1 MKAAALTLIALHWL
15 IVANLHAGSG
25 KPYEP
30 ECVDTPVN
38 WNISRTECEYDK
50 KPFVTGVPIPT
61 SYMVPQTGKLKLEV
75 LLHGDTTWPVFCIND
90 GFSKEGALVI
100 KPCAGHY
107 PNRNNHEW
115 AFGWWAG
122 FDGELSNVLRVA
134 HNIEYAK
141 SRWAD
146 RLESQTVKIGGRSYG
161 GTGSILH
168 STLIPHM
175 IDIVDA
181 DLAHTNFVEPGV
193 GHYFENPAVSNTWG
207 DIDPS
212 LLDISKTMAS
222 GRADHIYYRVRS
234 STQDHLGRFNPKFVE
249 DCDTYK
255 IACYVTWDEGRHDYE
270 INHNQNLY
278 TCPHMEWR
286 KDDAKIIFTN
296 SSANVTGSRGHYN
309 EGLCWWKV
317 DKYYIDKADYFLAPI
332 RYQPRIIEKLPF
344 MPDTV
349 NVDVTIRNYQLEGE
363 RFNYRFGDQ
372 SGTVTAVDG
381 EITVNLSISSGK
393 GFRGLELT
401 PAKDTPE
408 WELVYVE
415 SNRTVTDKR
424 DYSLWDHGVGVGRID
439 GGFPE
444 SDIAIEDKAGKQT
457 IIHNCTESDKICV
470 TDDPRVSPDGKKI
483 LYWEGTGDR
492 LIDVYTIGIK
502 PKEKTGAKDINA
514 LTECRLWVYELET
527 GEGYPISSGRCDRTA
542 DWLDNDTVVFAS
554 NRSREYV
561 PLTCPGKVNPVQ
573 GMQYKLGYQLHRGDI
588 VDRQLTNI
596 ERLTPHHPNLLS
608 PEVTASGR
616 ILPSVHNAGE
626 RTCFNTSPKNA
637 WYVANMDTNGAD
649 QTSAEFAFHRYPNM
663 KTYELV
669 PTIDPLRRGILAS
682 TKAFR
687 VVTEIE
693 KGLFCGNEYYRN
705 NHGGS
710 NGILH
715 CWRENNNE
723 GVLKGNQLKSAE
735 QFGAFSLDGSGQ
747 FVPSSHYV
755 ATPWAESQDALVR
768 FDKQGRAFGKVGA
781 SFAHTDYSFGFVWS
795 KGMSYTHAIDVSLSR
810 YPPDGIDFTD
820 SKNLGGEPPAHRVIA
835 AAKVPVVTDP
845 FDPKQVE
852 ILSSH
857 PKKHRYAPAQIRP
870 YRVHFGQDA
879 PSQAP
884 RLAKGKAILK
894 SENVHEHQVFPIP
907 GKTSKGERAAIQGN
921 LEEGTITTACI
932 DYIKPFKSQPQ
943 TFGLDV
949 DQTECVAVAEDGST
963 EMEVDAERVFQM
975 FWLDAG
981 GKELSRDHSLH
992 SLRSGETR
1000 CCVGCHLH
1008 DEDAP
1013 TECK

>member
-1 MKAAALTLIALHWL
+1 MKTAALTLIALQWL
-15 IVANLHAGSG
+15 IVANLHAASG

-50 KPFVTGVPIPT
+50 KPFITGVPIPT

-90 GFSKEGALVI
+90 GFSKESALVI

-286 KDDAKIIFTN
+286 SDSSKIVFTN
-296 SSANVTGSRGHYN
+296 SSANVFESRGHYN
-309 EGLCWWKV
+309 EGLCWWKLEQ
-317 DKYYIDKADYFLAPI
+317 YYRDEPDRFLIALK
-332 RYQPRIIEKLPF
+332 YQPRLINKLPA
-344 MPDTV
+344 MPDAV
-349 NVDVTIRNYQLEGE
+349 SFDVTIRDYKLEGTHFE
-363 RFNYRFGDQ
+363 YRFGDQ
-372 SGTVTAVDG
+372 RGEAVAVDG
-381 EITVNLSISSGK
+381 EITIKGLALDSNR
-393 GFRGLELT
+393 GFRGLEIV
-401 PAKDTPE
+401 PKQD

-415 SNRTVTDKR
+415 SNRTIGKR
-424 DYSLWDHGVGVGRID
+424 DYSLWDHGIGVGRID

-444 SDIAIEDKAGKQT
+444 SDIAIEKKDGTQKV
-457 IIHNCTESDKICV
+457 IHNCTDSDKICA

-483 LYWEGTGDR
+483 FYWEGTGDY
-492 LIDVYTIGIK
+492 LQDVWTIGIT
-502 PKEKTGAKDINA
+502 PKEKTGAKDIHK

-527 GEGYPISSGRCDRTA
+527 GEGYPISQGHCDRTPE
-542 DWLDNDTVVFAS
+542 WLDNDTVVFAS
-554 NRSREYV
+554 NRAKEYV
-561 PLTCPGKVNPVQ
+561 PLTCAAKINPVQ
-573 GMQYKLGYQLHRGDI
+573 GMAYKLGYQLYRGDI
-588 VDRQLTNI
+588 VNKQLTNI
-596 ERLTPHHPNLLS
+596 ERLTPHHPNIMS
-608 PEVTASGR
+608 PEYTSSGR
-616 ILPSVHNAGE
+616 LLASAHNAGE

-637 WYVANMDTNGAD
+637 WYVINMDANGGD
-649 QTSAEFAFHRYPNM
+649 QTSAEFAFHGYPVM
-663 KTYELV
+663 KTYEFV
-669 PTIDPLRRGILAS
+669 PTIDPRRRGILAS
-682 TKAFR
+682 PKAFR

-723 GVLKGNQLKSAE
+723 GVLKGNQLASAE

-755 ATPWAESQDALVR
+755 ATPFAESQDALVR
-768 FDKQGRAFGKVGA
+768 FDMQGRAFGKVGA
-781 SFAHTDYSFGFVWS
+781 SFAHTDGKYGFVWNR
-795 KGMSYTHAIDVSLSR
+795 GMGYTHAIDVS
-810 YPPDGIDFTD
+810 GIDYTD

-835 AAKVPVVTDP
+835 LAKVPVVTNP
-845 FDPKQVE
+845 FDSEQIE
-852 ILSSH
+852 ILSSR
-857 PKKHRYAPAQIRP
+857 PDKHRYAPAQIRP
-870 YRVHFGQDA
+870 YRDHFGQDLPA
-879 PSQAP
+879 QIP
-884 RLAKGKAILK
+884 RLAAGKAILK
-894 SENVHEHQVFPIP
+894 SENVHEHQIFPIP
-907 GKTSKGERAAIQGN
+907 GKTSKAEREAIQGN
-921 LEEGTITTACI
+921 LEEGTITKACI

-943 TFGLDV
+943 AFGLDV
-949 DQTECVAVAEDGST
+949 LKTECTDVAEDGST
-963 EMEVDAERVFQM
+963 EQEVIPDLPFQM
-975 FWLDAG
+975 FWLDAA
-981 GKELSRDHSLH
+981 GKELARDHSLH

-1000 CCVGCHLH
+1000 CCAGCHLH
-1008 DEDAP
+1008 SEDSAP
-1013 TECK
+1013 CGTE